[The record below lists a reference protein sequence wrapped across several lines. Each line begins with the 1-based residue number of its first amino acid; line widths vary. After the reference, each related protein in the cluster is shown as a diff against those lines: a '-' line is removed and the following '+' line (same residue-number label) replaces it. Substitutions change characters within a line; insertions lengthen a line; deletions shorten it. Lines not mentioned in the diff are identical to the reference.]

1 MKKVAISFLT
11 KDRTDLS
18 VQSIVPLLQ
27 PTKFDTF
34 WIDGSVTEQGQ
45 KLPDQYPQLAGHYA
59 NIRGG
64 AGAGIVFA
72 LTMMLEHP
80 ARYDYVGLVENDV
93 RLGMD
98 AITDAVVLF
107 ERGRIDGL
115 EVGAVSARTYADR
128 ILFQRDG
135 YAVMHNL
142 GAGQIIL
149 TRAAAEIVLNTF
161 RSGWTTDNR
170 RIFVQLSG
178 IDIGRY
184 WAFRGG
190 EHWLVADWN
199 FDATLAAH
207 GLASLALTPSP
218 CEMIGQNPPL
228 AKQGL
233 TLVDRELDEFKNAL
247 AFNRYAN
254 TMSDIRD
261 GKFMLGTQTDFHYD
275 PTSNTWTYFAPHV
288 HKLGGKFTGDWA
300 FREQRGFGEFAWVA
314 GIDHMWAEINFPK
327 YENGVPMPRSRNPI
341 MPALEIPIFGPAC
354 FLVSGSKNGGK
365 FEIEDTVN
373 GYKATP
379 DLVPEGPQQQVL
391 QLVVPG
397 AVNYRTI
404 RLTALTPGVV
414 FFGIQTRDKQPIDPT
429 IKFDYSTLPPVA

>member
-45 KLPDQYPQLAGHYA
+45 QLPDQYPQLAGHYA

-93 RLGMD
+93 FLGGD
-98 AITDAVVLF
+98 AICSAVALFQRGQDA
-107 ERGRIDGL
+107 GL

-170 RIFVQLSG
+170 RIFAQLSG

-190 EHWLVADWN
+190 DHWLVADWN

-228 AKQGL
+228 AEQGL
-233 TLVDRELDEFKNAL
+233 VLVDHEIEEFRDAAL
-247 AFNRYAN
+247 FDRFV
-254 TMSDIRD
+254 TRTRKIRH
-261 GKFMLGTQTDFHYD
+261 GEFALGTQTDFHYD
-275 PTSNTWTYFAPHV
+275 PVSNTWTYFAPHI
-288 HKLGGKFTGDWA
+288 HKLGGRFTGDWA
-300 FREQRGFGEFAWVA
+300 FREQRGFGEFAWVS
-314 GIDHMWAEINFPK
+314 GRGGTSLYLTNGG
-327 YENGVPMPRSRNPI
+327 YESFNAR
-341 MPALEIPIFGPAC
+341 LEIPIFGPAC
-354 FLVSGSKNGGK
+354 FLVSGGKNGGK
-365 FEIEDTVN
+365 VEIEDTAS
-373 GYKATP
+373 GFKASP
-379 DLVPEGPQQQVL
+379 DLLPEGPNQQVL
-391 QLVVPG
+391 QIIVPG
-397 AVNYRTI
+397 AVNYRTV

-414 FFGIQTRDKQPIDPT
+414 FFGIQTRDKQPFDPS
-429 IKFDYSTLPPVA
+429 IKFNYSTLPPVV

>member
-1 MKKVAISFLT
+1 MKKVAIAFLT

-93 RLGMD
+93 LLGGD
-98 AITDAVVLF
+98 AICSAVALFQRGQDA
-107 ERGRIDGL
+107 GL

-142 GAGQIIL
+142 GAGQIVL

-170 RIFVQLSG
+170 RIFAQLSG

-190 EHWLVADWN
+190 DHWLVADWN

-228 AKQGL
+228 AEQGL
-233 TLVDRELDEFKNAL
+233 TLVRDDTVLITEQGDLRAFDIFVARTKAVREGRL
-247 AFNRYAN
+247 
-254 TMSDIRD
+254 T
-261 GKFMLGTQTDFHYD
+261 LGTQTDFHYD
-275 PTSNTWTYFAPHV
+275 PTSSTWTYFAPHV
-288 HKLGGKFTGDWA
+288 HKLGGKFWVDWG

-314 GIDHMWAEINFPK
+314 APENSYPFHKSGLQGIERQKP
-327 YENGVPMPRSRNPI
+327 S
-341 MPALEIPIFGPAC
+341 LEIPIFGPAC
-354 FLVSGSKNGGK
+354 FLVSGGKNGGK
-365 FEIEDTVN
+365 FEIEDTVS

-379 DLVPEGPQQQVL
+379 ELVPEGPQQQVL

-404 RLTALTPGVV
+404 RLTALTPGIV
-414 FFGIQTRDKQPIDPT
+414 FLGIQTRDKQPVDPS

>member
-80 ARYDYVGLVENDV
+80 ARYTHVALVENDV
-93 RLGMD
+93 LLG
-98 AITDAVVLF
+98 TDWFDRSIDLF
-107 ERGRIDGL
+107 DRGEVDGL
-115 EVGAVSARTYADR
+115 SVGAASARCYADR
-128 ILFQRDG
+128 VLFQRPG

-149 TRAAAEIVLNTF
+149 TRRAAETLLNTF

-170 RIFVQLSG
+170 RIFAQLSG

-190 EHWLVADWN
+190 DHWLVADWN
-199 FDATLAAH
+199 FDVTLAAH

-228 AKQGL
+228 AEQGL
-233 TLVDRELDEFKNAL
+233 VLVDQEIDEFRNDDAYDIFARRTRGVREGRL
-247 AFNRYAN
+247 A
-254 TMSDIRD
+254 
-261 GKFMLGTQTDFHYD
+261 LGTQTDFHYD

-288 HKLGGKFTGDWA
+288 HKLGGEFTGDWA
-300 FREQRGFGEFAWVA
+300 FREQRGFGEFAWIA
-314 GIDHMWAEINFPK
+314 GKRATAEKISLQGQPLVFD
-327 YENGVPMPRSRNPI
+327 NPT
-341 MPALEIPIFGPAC
+341 LEIPIFGPAC
-354 FLVSGSKNGGK
+354 FLVSGGKNGGK
-365 FEIEDTVN
+365 FEIEDTVS

-414 FFGIQTRDKQPIDPT
+414 FFGIQTRDKQPVDPT